1 MIRSSRENQERAAGG
16 AFLQDSLL
24 ASTYDFTG
32 KEVWEDTGYL
42 PKSHEAVME
51 KIKSV
56 LQSLAEL
63 DSTAGPDR
71 AVRAA
76 LPGLSNSNSITFEDV
91 GHMCQTQTTHR

>member
-1 MIRSSRENQERAAGG
+1 M
-16 AFLQDSLL
+16 LL

-42 PKSHEAVME
+42 PKSHEAVT
-51 KIKSV
+51 KKTKSV

-63 DSTAGPDR
+63 DSTAGLDR

-76 LPGLSNSNSITFEDV
+76 LPGLSNSITFEDV
-91 GHMCQTQTTHR
+91 GHMYQTQTTHR